1 MNMATEQMRL
11 GRIEFAMMNNP
22 IRRFLQRH
30 VEFRIFGQHLQKRK
44 IDLTNKAI
52 LDAGCGSGYSTRL
65 IASEFA
71 PSRLVAFD
79 LMPKQI
85 ALAKRCGLNADIFV
99 GDMTHVELPNRTFDA
114 VFIFGV
120 LHHIPNWRDAL
131 REMARV
137 LRPKGVLLVEEPQVR
152 FSWPQFEQG
161 MGDAGLEILE
171 RSQILAQGFQSY
183 LSKKTGYVG

>member
-1 MNMATEQMRL
+1 MAIEQMRL
-11 GRIEFAMMNNP
+11 GRTEFAMMNNP

-30 VEFRIFGQHLQKRK
+30 VEFRVFQQHLRKRK

-52 LDAGCGSGYSTRL
+52 LDAGCGSGYSTGL
-65 IASEFA
+65 IASKFV

-79 LMPKQI
+79 LMPEQI
-85 ALAKRCGLNADIFV
+85 ALAKRRGLNADILV
-99 GDMTHVELPNRTFDA
+99 GDMTHVELPDNTFDA

-120 LHHIPNWRDAL
+120 LHHIPSWRNAL

-137 LRPKGVLLVEEPQVR
+137 LGPKGVLLVEEPQVR

-161 MGDAGLEILE
+161 MEDAGFEILE
-171 RSQILAQGFQSY
+171 RSQILTQGFQSY
-183 LSKKTGYVG
+183 LAKKTEYVG